1 MTEYE
6 KLKEICDVIGY
17 EMLYMKNTNWFCE
30 NCQSDDVKINTWFDI
45 REVIFTQEFMDKYF
59 NKLYWWRIRNWIE
72 AMIIKEDILKNL
84 DNPTEYLYNTLW
96 LWT

>member
-1 MTEYE
+1 MTEHE

-17 EMLYMKNTNWFCE
+17 ESKYWNTDVRPNWFYKWDCCWPE
-30 NCQSDDVKINTWFDI
+30 YIDV
-45 REVIFTQEFMDKYF
+45 REIIFTQEFIDKYF